1 MNTTSTTPTST
12 TTSTTP
18 TSQTT
23 ATTDNAPTLDVPAK
37 TSTPVPNEI
46 PDASESYSFSAD
58 ISQLMSLIINTFYSN
73 KEIFLRELISNS
85 SDALDKIRYQSL
97 TDPTVLESEPAL
109 RIRLTGDKA
118 NNTIIIEDT
127 GIGMTREELVTNLG
141 TIAKSGTKGF
151 MEAVQ
156 AGADLSMI
164 GQFGVGFYSAY
175 LVADRVRVYTRHNE
189 ESQTYLWESSAGGSF
204 TVTPTPEVALT
215 RGTRMELHLKE
226 DQGEF
231 LEETRLR
238 ELVKTH
244 SQYINFPIE
253 LFTTR
258 EKDREVTDSEEEE
271 ETPTET
277 PTDTKTDTETT
288 TETTETTETPTTPTT
303 ETTETDKVTVE
314 DVTDETSTPTETET
328 KRKTKTV
335 KEVTTEWTHLNTV
348 QPVWTKK
355 PEDVTSEEHEA
366 FYKSLSNDWE
376 THANV
381 KHFRV
386 EGGLEFTGLLYLP
399 KRAPFDLFNKKT
411 HQDNIKLY
419 VRRVFIMDDC
429 PDLMPEYLGFVKG
442 VVDSEDLPLN
452 ISRETLQQNRIMRV
466 MKKHLVKRS
475 LEMFQ
480 EMSEDKD
487 HTDDYMEFYKNF
499 GKNLKLG
506 IHEDSTNRDRLA
518 SLLRYQTS
526 TSGDD
531 WVSLDTYIERMPESQ
546 KEVYYITGESRD
558 SVSNSPFLERLTAKG
573 YEVLYLVEAIDEYAV
588 QQLKTYK
595 EKTLTNITKAGL
607 VLEDTEEEKKTLE
620 TLTKDHEALCQK
632 VQSVLGERVEKVV
645 VSTRMTDSPCCLVTG
660 EYGWTA
666 NMERIMKSQALG
678 DTQNQSYMMSK
689 RTMEL
694 NPDHRIVRG
703 LRKRVTADPSDPTI
717 KDLVWL
723 LFETSVLTGGFT
735 LDQPTTFAG
744 RIHRLVELGLGD
756 DDDEEDSLDPSDT
769 TTTTTT
775 SSPEDD
781 DDLPPLEDTED
792 TTDNTMEEVD

>member
-1 MNTTSTTPTST
+1 
-12 TTSTTP
+12 
-18 TSQTT
+18 
-23 ATTDNAPTLDVPAK
+23 
-37 TSTPVPNEI
+37 
-46 PDASESYSFSAD
+46 
-58 ISQLMSLIINTFYSN
+58 
-73 KEIFLRELISNS
+73 
-85 SDALDKIRYQSL
+85 
-97 TDPTVLESEPAL
+97 
-109 RIRLTGDKA
+109 
-118 NNTIIIEDT
+118 
-127 GIGMTREELVTNLG
+127 
-141 TIAKSGTKGF
+141 
-151 MEAVQ
+151 
-156 AGADLSMI
+156 
-164 GQFGVGFYSAY
+164 
-175 LVADRVRVYTRHNE
+175 
-189 ESQTYLWESSAGGSF
+189 
-204 TVTPTPEVALT
+204 
-215 RGTRMELHLKE
+215 MELHLKE

-258 EKDREVTDSEEEE
+258 ETDREVTDSEDSEEE
-271 ETPTET
+271 DSPNTTES
-277 PTDTKTDTETT
+277 PTT
-288 TETTETTETPTTPTT
+288 TETTTDTTTTT

-314 DVTDETSTPTETET
+314 DVTDETSTPTETETET

-480 EMSEDKD
+480 EMSDDKD

-506 IHEDSTNRDRLA
+506 IHEDSANRDRLA

-546 KEVYYITGESRD
+546 KEVYYITGESRE
-558 SVSNSPFLERLTAKG
+558 SVANSPFLERLTAKG

-588 QQLKTYK
+588 QYLKTYK

-666 NMERIMKSQALG
+666 
-678 DTQNQSYMMSK
+678 
-689 RTMEL
+689 
-694 NPDHRIVRG
+694 
-703 LRKRVTADPSDPTI
+703 
-717 KDLVWL
+717 
-723 LFETSVLTGGFT
+723 LTWSG
-735 LDQPTTFAG
+735 
-744 RIHRLVELGLGD
+744 
-756 DDDEEDSLDPSDT
+756 S
-769 TTTTTT
+769 
-775 SSPEDD
+775 
-781 DDLPPLEDTED
+781 
-792 TTDNTMEEVD
+792 